1 MEKPTKYD
9 MSDNDACESDDCW
22 SDDDEEE
29 YTKVEL
35 MDMLEQVHT
44 CFEMKRKEC
53 KELRKV
59 KSLEQ
64 SFDELNAS
72 HENLRED
79 HEELDK
85 AHTKLEKAYS
95 SLLEQVKKEKTK
107 KEQVIVSYDVGLTY
121 DILDESFYKP
131 IVVAPTNPSCST
143 TTSTS
148 PLSDS
153 FTCDA
158 SLMVENETLKKEV
171 NELTRALGNASGGE
185 AYLLKCLGSQRFS
198 LNKER
203 LGYTSKKGKV
213 AFVTPKASFVKGNGR
228 FCNRCK

>member
-95 SLLEQVKKEKTK
+95 SLLEQVKKE
-107 KEQVIVSYDVGLTY
+107 QVIVSYDVGLTY

-131 IVVAPTNPSCST
+131 LLLLPLTLLVALLL
-143 TTSTS
+143 
-148 PLSDS
+148 PLH
-153 FTCDA
+153 
-158 SLMVENETLKKEV
+158 L
-171 NELTRALGNASGGE
+171 
-185 AYLLKCLGSQRFS
+185 
-198 LNKER
+198 
-203 LGYTSKKGKV
+203 
-213 AFVTPKASFVKGNGR
+213 
-228 FCNRCK
+228 